1 MGPGCHTCGGLGT
14 VRAIATALADCDG
27 EGKVLSF
34 LHGTVRVLPCRAC
47 RTPAGATS

>member
-1 MGPGCHTCGGLGT
+1 METLP
-14 VRAIATALADCDG
+14 AICPVCEG

-34 LHGTVRVLPCRAC
+34 VHGTVRVLPCRAC